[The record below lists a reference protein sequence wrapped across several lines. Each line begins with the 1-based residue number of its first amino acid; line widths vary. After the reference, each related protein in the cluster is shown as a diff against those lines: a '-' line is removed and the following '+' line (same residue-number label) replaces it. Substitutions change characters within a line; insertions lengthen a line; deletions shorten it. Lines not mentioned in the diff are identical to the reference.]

1 MDQNNNG
8 EFRKSESLFKEFR
21 RSCLGRIIICGAF
34 LGAVLLVAFITCPSE
49 ETMFAEVQDNIR
61 ENILPNDSI
70 NTDWMDD
77 AVSNVGYMFTTA
89 DSLDRK
95 NQYEVDLFYKHNR
108 LEYFN
113 HTFFST
119 MRINSNI
126 RPESVR
132 CAFGFFGLVLTTVN
146 FNDFLVHEGPLRKD
160 YNQPAVQ
167 DYNTEEYFGEN
178 PDLGGVF
185 QYNGE

>member
-1 MDQNNNG
+1 MDQNNSG
-8 EFRKSESLFKEFR
+8 EFRKNESLFKQFR
-21 RSCLGRIIICGAF
+21 HSCLGRIIIW
-34 LGAVLLVAFITCPSE
+34 AVIIVGILLLAYVTCPTREKMFE
-49 ETMFAEVQDNIR
+49 EVEDNIR

-77 AVSNVGYMFTTA
+77 AVSNVGYIFTTA
-89 DSLDRK
+89 DSLDRS
-95 NQYEVDLFYKHNR
+95 NQKEVDLFYRHNR
-108 LEYFN
+108 LEYYN

-119 MRINSNI
+119 MHIHSSF
-126 RPESVR
+126 RPESTR
-132 CAFGFFGLVLTTVN
+132 CAIGAFGIVLTTVN

-160 YNQPAVQ
+160 YNQPAVV
-167 DYNTEEYFGEN
+167 DYGTEEYFGEN